1 MTLTIR
7 ARRSVHLRKKKKRQ
21 IRFQPTSRRFSPARP
36 LPSIPTDMFPCTEE
50 FSREYSNSSFS
61 WWAQY
66 LSTNEDKIVYAPKQ
80 WYADGRKADIFEKS
94 WRYLEDEWG
103 SE

>member
-1 MTLTIR
+1 MKFNCKTYYE
-7 ARRSVHLRKKKKRQ
+7 SGKDPVWEKLRLMSLCKHFV
-21 IRFQPTSRRFSPARP
+21 I
-36 LPSIPTDMFPCTEE
+36 
-50 FSREYSNSSFS
+50 SNSSFS

-80 WYADGRKADIFEKS
+80 WYVDGRKADIFEKS